1 MYSILLS
8 NRAEKQLDKFDNKQY
23 QKIKIAILTLKDNPR
38 PFGCIKLTN
47 QEGYRI
53 RVGSYRI
60 LFEIDDSEKN
70 VKIYSVKHRKDA
82 YRK

>member
-23 QKIKIAILTLKDNPR
+23 QKIKIAILTLIDNPR

-53 RVGSYRI
+53 RVGNYRI
-60 LFEIDDSEKN
+60 LFEIDDSKKN